1 MSRNVKPPGIL
12 HVHSSTYMMTI
23 FIQSQWGSFETPLG
37 PFTDTA
43 VFAAHGRASDPA
55 SRLSSARIFSFD
67 RH

>member
-1 MSRNVKPPGIL
+1 MSRNVKSLGIL
-12 HVHSSTYMMTI
+12 RVHSSTYMTTM

-37 PFTDTA
+37 PLTDTA
-43 VFAAHGRASDPA
+43 VFAAYGRASDPA